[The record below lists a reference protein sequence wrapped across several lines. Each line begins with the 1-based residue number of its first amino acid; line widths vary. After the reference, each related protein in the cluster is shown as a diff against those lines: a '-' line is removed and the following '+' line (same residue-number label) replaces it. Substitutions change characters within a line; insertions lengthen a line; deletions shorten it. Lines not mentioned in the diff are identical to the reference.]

1 MKHQESS
8 ISDEERLDDRLRAL
22 GEVRV
27 DGQLDRSVELL
38 ALSLED
44 EPTRAGAAKE
54 SRTAR
59 RRRGVRIAVAGIF
72 AALLTGAIAVPTT
85 AVGEWISARTG
96 AFGDPAT
103 STEEDDSEWL
113 NLSGED
119 LPAVVAEA
127 YPDGLSLPPSMERH
141 DAVAKVDEIMARLGA
156 EPNSIAQEGL
166 ITQTYEFWAI
176 CAWYDEWLNTD
187 DTARKDVASAWLSDP
202 ANFPSTAE
210 HDGGGV
216 VDHMLEVAA
225 AATRGDRE
233 AVERGV
239 PSSCDSMLGKDE

>member
-1 MKHQESS
+1 MKHQRLA
-8 ISDEERLDDRLRAL
+8 IGDDERLDDRLRAL

-27 DGQLDRSVELL
+27 DGQLDRAAELL

-44 EPTRAGAAKE
+44 ASIRAAAAKE
-54 SRTAR
+54 FRSAR
-59 RRRGVRIAVAGIF
+59 RRRGIRIATAGFF

-85 AVGEWISARTG
+85 AIGEWISARTG
-96 AFGDPAT
+96 TFGDPAT
-103 STEEDDSEWL
+103 STEVDDTEWL

-119 LPAVVAEA
+119 LPAVIAEA
-127 YPDGLSLPPSMERH
+127 YPDGLSLPPSMERD

-166 ITQTYEFWAI
+166 VTQTYEFWAI
-176 CAWYDEWLNTD
+176 CAWYDEWLSTD
-187 DTARKDVASAWLSDP
+187 DAARKDVASAWLSDP

-216 VDHMLEVAA
+216 VDHLLEVAA